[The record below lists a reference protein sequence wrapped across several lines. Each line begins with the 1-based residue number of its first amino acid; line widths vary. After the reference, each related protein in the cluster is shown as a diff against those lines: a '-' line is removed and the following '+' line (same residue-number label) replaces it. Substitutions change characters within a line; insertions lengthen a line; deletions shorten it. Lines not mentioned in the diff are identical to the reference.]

1 MGIEQ
6 VEIYSDTTNCA
17 VMRHPGRRFPG
28 ALVQGDSLY
37 ILCASADRACAAIWA
52 EDPGRAFDEMNRLR
66 NSLWERLIHY
76 KQILD
81 EHEIPLPFVEIPP
94 T

>member
-1 MGIEQ
+1 MRIEQ

-37 ILCASADRACAAIWA
+37 ILGASADRACAAIRA
-52 EDPGRAFDEMNRLR
+52 EDPDRAFDEMNRLR
-66 NSLWERLIHY
+66 NSLWERLIHH
-76 KQILD
+76 KQILE